1 MKIKKY
7 SEFII
12 EGYSGNDIKSALLSH
27 FDESRNEIKSKGL
40 DFEGM
45 RESLYNTIDS
55 LDSNFL
61 EQITKEFS
69 NLSEI
74 KDKEEFQKEFEM
86 ILHSITDRLEIVANE
101 GLISGIKSVFSY
113 LRDKI
118 TQAVKWISD
127 RIFTIS
133 GLAIMGLAGILFVI
147 SQWGSGLG
155 IPQEFANVT
164 INAVLVLG
172 ITTFTYGQKNDE
184 YKQISEI

>member
-1 MKIKKY
+1 M
-7 SEFII
+7 
-12 EGYSGNDIKSALLSH
+12 
-27 FDESRNEIKSKGL
+27 
-40 DFEGM
+40 
-45 RESLYNTIDS
+45 
-55 LDSNFL
+55 
-61 EQITKEFS
+61 
-69 NLSEI
+69 
-74 KDKEEFQKEFEM
+74 
-86 ILHSITDRLEIVANE
+86 
-101 GLISGIKSVFSY
+101 FSY

-118 TQAVKWISD
+118 TQAVTWISD

>member
-7 SEFII
+7 SEFIN
-12 EGYSGNDIKSALLSH
+12 EGYSSVDIKSALLSH
-27 FDESRNEIKSKGL
+27 LDENRNEIESKGL
-40 DFEGM
+40 DFEVIKK
-45 RESLYNTIDS
+45 SLYDS
-55 LDSNFL
+55 LEKLDSGFL
-61 EQITKEFS
+61 EEITQSFS

-74 KDKEEFQKEFEM
+74 KDKEEFEKEFET
-86 ILHSITDRLEIVANE
+86 ILHGITDRLESVSNE
-101 GLISGIKSVFSY
+101 GFISGIKSAFSY
-113 LRDKI
+113 LGDKI
-118 TQAVKWISD
+118 KQAAKWISD

-133 GLAIMGLAGILFVI
+133 GLTTMGLAGILFVI

-155 IPQEFANVT
+155 MPQEFANVT